1 MKKAA
6 SQRNPVIALGVIVL
20 LAIGLRLGVLAIYP
34 AWLNEDR
41 DAYLGIA
48 KSIAE
53 GRGYSVPESN
63 QPTAY
68 RPPLYPLFLAGLLW
82 LGATPITLGL
92 GNVVMGAISV
102 GLTGWAGLRWWG
114 IGPAIIAAAIVAV
127 EPLGLANTPLLMTE
141 TMATCLLA
149 AWLVAAGATARGAM
163 CSPNTVVGCED
174 TGRRSDGALLAGFI
188 AGLGTLCRPILLP
201 TTLAGWVWLMYASR
215 PNRQTLVTTL
225 RRQMTGSMVFIG
237 GCGIVLLPWVVRNTL
252 VMGAP
257 IMTTSHGGY
266 TLMLGH
272 NAAYSAE
279 VVHGPSGAVWSH
291 ASLTAW
297 QKEVD
302 AQLLNQRIQPHEEL
316 RRDRAMSKMA
326 WATIS
331 SDPVEAVRSAGTLL
345 SRLWSLA
352 PLSTA
357 ERPVPRSVRSL
368 IALFNGALFL
378 LAAAGLLGLFR
389 SDLRLAGLLSTPVL
403 VFTVMHSLYWADQ
416 RMRAPLVPA
425 LALLAAWSLSTV
437 YGRLWRNVTRNADVS
452 DGAG

>member
-316 RRDRAMSKMA
+316 RRDRAMSTLA

>member
-92 GNVVMGAISV
+92 GNVLLGAIAV

-114 IGPAIIAAAIVAV
+114 IGPAIIAAVIVAI

-302 AQLLNQRIQPHEEL
+302 AQLLNQGIQPHEEL

>member
-302 AQLLNQRIQPHEEL
+302 AQLLNQGIQPHEEL